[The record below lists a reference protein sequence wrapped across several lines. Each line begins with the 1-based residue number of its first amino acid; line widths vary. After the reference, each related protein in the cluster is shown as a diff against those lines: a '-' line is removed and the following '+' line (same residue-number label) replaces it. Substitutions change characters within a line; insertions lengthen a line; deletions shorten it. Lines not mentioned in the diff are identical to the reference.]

1 MSADATFKLATVSRG
16 NDLPYAAL
24 IVGEHAIHIER
35 LDRRVS
41 TDRADWPSAT
51 LLDLLAN
58 WDFSFERLSQL
69 AAFVA
74 REGGGAATVKDCA
87 ARLTDVKFHAPI
99 PRPPG
104 MFFAVVNYPRPAK
117 EGKEVTSAV
126 RRPYVFEKS
135 ARSAIGPHDDI
146 IKPVGF
152 DKIDWEVELA
162 FIVGRGGS
170 RIPVQQA
177 AAHIAGYLIANDIT
191 CRGFRQEGELPIKGP
206 DWFGSK
212 CHDTFCPLGPYF
224 VPRAFIPDSRNL
236 RLITKI
242 NGEVRQDGNTRDM
255 LYGPEELLAHVSNQL
270 TLEPGDLFS
279 TGTPEG
285 FGAQS
290 DRFLKPGDL
299 IEAEIPGLG
308 TQRNRLTAGGRAP

>member
-1 MSADATFKLATVSRG
+1 LTSSGSIDGFPRIAPTGPT
-16 NDLPYAAL
+16 
-24 IVGEHAIHIER
+24 
-35 LDRRVS
+35 
-41 TDRADWPSAT
+41 TT

-69 AAFVA
+69 AAFVVRDGA
-74 REGGGAATVKDCA
+74 GAATVKDCA

-117 EGKEVTSAV
+117 EGKDVTSAV
-126 RRPYVFEKS
+126 RRPYVFEKNS
-135 ARSAIGPHDDI
+135 RSAIGPHDDI

-170 RIPVQQA
+170 HIPVQNA
-177 AAHIAGYLIANDIT
+177 IGHIAGYLIANDIT

-236 RLITKI
+236 RLIMKI

-290 DRFLKPGDL
+290 DRFLKTGD
-299 IEAEIPGLG
+299 IVEAEIPGLG
-308 TQRNRLTAGGRAP
+308 AQRNQLIAATSV